1 MNYTN
6 GGYFCKNCTNY
17 IPKDEF
23 NQHDQICKNFN
34 LTNKKNQNVTEFDY
48 GENINKNGHEC
59 DEYYNLSDAM
69 ITFGKNT
76 AFSQAID
83 TPEGFNPTLIKP
95 NQINANNQ
103 ISFKK
108 TTSIKN
114 IDKPLQMKD
123 ISSTNSVI
131 NNKNTKNQF
140 NEDNDKYPKEDR

>member
-23 NQHDQICKNFN
+23 NQHDQFCKNFIISS
-34 LTNKKNQNVTEFDY
+34 KKNQNVTEFDY
-48 GENINKNGHEC
+48 GENINKNGNEC
-59 DEYYNLSDAM
+59 EEYYNLSDAM

-95 NQINANNQ
+95 NQINLNNQ
-103 ISFKK
+103 ITFKK

-114 IDKPLQMKD
+114 MDKPLQMKD
-123 ISSTNSVI
+123 ISPANHIS
-131 NNKNTKNQF
+131 NTKNKNHS
-140 NEDNDKYPKEDR
+140 NEENDKYSKEYR